1 MEHHIATV
9 AVADHSGYGHTSM
22 SRRHAFTRPVVGA
35 TLAVLAAIGL
45 AACYG
50 DAAQAADL
58 EATNQVV
65 LARSYRFEPAT
76 ISIAVGTT
84 VTWTNQDQF
93 SHTVRL
99 LDDGGAVLPL
109 EPREQVTHTFAAAGV
124 FRYDCSLH
132 PQNMRGTVVVTDD
145 APSRDAPAGQPGRY

>member
-1 MEHHIATV
+1 
-9 AVADHSGYGHTSM
+9 M
-22 SRRHAFTRPVVGA
+22 SRRRAFSRPLVGA

-50 DAAQAADL
+50 GPAQAADPV
-58 EATNQVV
+58 ATNQVV

-76 ISIAVGTT
+76 ITIAVGST

-99 LDDGGAVLPL
+99 LDDGGAVLAL
-109 EPREQVTHTFAAAGV
+109 GQGEQVTHTFAAAGV

-132 PQNMRGTVVVTDD
+132 PQNMRGTVVVADD
-145 APSRDAPAGQPGRY
+145 APSRDAPAGQPGGY